1 MIGLVVK
8 NVSFTFSD
16 SGIKTQIKMNKK
28 SVKKVLKDNALTL
41 ATLAGVLIGIILG
54 VCLRTRD
61 ESYTKREVMYVKFLG
76 TLFLSM
82 LKSIIIPLIIPSLIV
97 AVGSLDL
104 KLSGMYIF
112 LLFIIFFFREI
123 LKGSVNRL
131 LENS

>member
-1 MIGLVVK
+1 MIGLVLN
-8 NVSFTFSD
+8 NVYFTFSD
-16 SGIKTQIKMNKK
+16 SGIETHIKMNKK

-76 TLFLSM
+76 TLFLNM

-112 LLFIIFFFREI
+112 LL
-123 LKGSVNRL
+123 L
-131 LENS
+131 L